1 MAENKEIVWIGDKEE
16 KRVNRQGRDYFF
28 QRGTPVSVPEQIAF
42 DLLQIRSCFATPEN
56 AKSIVEALNKEK
68 ETREALQKKAEEEAI
83 KRDKAST
90 WKVIVDGEKVNISK
104 YPKAKLETIIIS
116 EEIVADPTAVDAPE
130 GTPPVE
136 LLRMAVR
143 DALHAKSGN
152 PELAEDAEG

>member
-1 MAENKEIVWIGDKEE
+1 MAETKEIVWIGKKEE

-28 QRGTPVSVPEQIAF
+28 PRGTPVSVPEQIAF
-42 DLLQIRSCFATPEN
+42 DLLQLRSCFATPDAAE
-56 AKSIVEALNKEK
+56 KIVEQLNNEAETKERLK
-68 ETREALQKKAEEEAI
+68 QAAAEEKL
-83 KRDKAST
+83 KRDKANT
-90 WKVIVDGEKVNISK
+90 WKVYVDGEKVNISK